1 MENSGKI
8 ERSAGIL
15 MHISSLPSPFGIGTF
30 GKTAYEFVDF
40 VAQARHRYWQVLP
53 LGPTTYGDSPYQSY
67 SAFAGNPY
75 FVDLEILTDD
85 GILDRN
91 IYEDIDWG
99 SGDYV
104 DYEKVYNNRFTVL
117 HEAYKNYRQKLS
129 ESRVKLAAGL
139 PEYKKFDN
147 FNKTNAYWLDDY
159 ALFMALK
166 WHFNQK
172 SWQDWD
178 EDIKFRTQK
187 GMQKYKEL
195 LADEIGFWKFVQ
207 YEFDKQWKKLKEY
220 ANENNVDIIGDIPIY
235 MGLDSSDVWAD
246 AGEFLLDEN
255 LTPVKVAGVP
265 PDAFSELGQKWGN
278 PLYDWNKMEANGF
291 RWWRARMAHSA
302 ELYDVIRIDHF
313 IGIVKYYTIPA
324 DMPDARQGS
333 YEQGPGQKLLDVINE
348 AIGDKKIIAE
358 DLGVSLPEV
367 DVILRENNYPSM
379 KVLEFAFDSRDSGCA
394 NDYLP
399 HNYPENSVAYTGTHD
414 NETIAGWWKS
424 ITVKERKLARDY
436 LCDNWTPD
444 KELYKC
450 FISMVMRSSAK
461 LCVIPMQDYMG
472 LDNSCRMNQPST
484 VGKNWKWRIRRR
496 ELTAKLQKEIHGI
509 ALRYGRMNWSD

>member
-75 FVDLEILTDD
+75 FVDLEMLTDD

-207 YEFDKQWKKLKEY
+207 YEFDKQWKNKY
-220 ANENNVDIIGDIPIY
+220 GSN
-235 MGLDSSDVWAD
+235 
-246 AGEFLLDEN
+246 LLSIR
-255 LTPVKVAGVP
+255 LARLHITIMVV
-265 PDAFSELGQKWGN
+265 
-278 PLYDWNKMEANGF
+278 LYLLA
-291 RWWRARMAHSA
+291 
-302 ELYDVIRIDHF
+302 
-313 IGIVKYYTIPA
+313 VKYA
-324 DMPDARQGS
+324 
-333 YEQGPGQKLLDVINE
+333 
-348 AIGDKKIIAE
+348 
-358 DLGVSLPEV
+358 
-367 DVILRENNYPSM
+367 
-379 KVLEFAFDSRDSGCA
+379 
-394 NDYLP
+394 
-399 HNYPENSVAYTGTHD
+399 HD
-414 NETIAGWWKS
+414 ICLFLS
-424 ITVKERKLARDY
+424 
-436 LCDNWTPD
+436 
-444 KELYKC
+444 
-450 FISMVMRSSAK
+450 
-461 LCVIPMQDYMG
+461 LCVLILIFHVPGHLLVIKCTKRPNLVY
-472 LDNSCRMNQPST
+472 
-484 VGKNWKWRIRRR
+484 
-496 ELTAKLQKEIHGI
+496 
-509 ALRYGRMNWSD
+509 

>member
-75 FVDLEILTDD
+75 FVDLEMLTDD

-117 HEAYKNYRQKLS
+117 YEAYKNYRQKLS

-178 EDIKFRTQK
+178 EDIKFPTMK
-187 GMQKYKEL
+187 SL
-195 LADEIGFWKFVQ
+195 
-207 YEFDKQWKKLKEY
+207 DK
-220 ANENNVDIIGDIPIY
+220 
-235 MGLDSSDVWAD
+235 
-246 AGEFLLDEN
+246 
-255 LTPVKVAGVP
+255 
-265 PDAFSELGQKWGN
+265 
-278 PLYDWNKMEANGF
+278 
-291 RWWRARMAHSA
+291 
-302 ELYDVIRIDHF
+302 
-313 IGIVKYYTIPA
+313 
-324 DMPDARQGS
+324 
-333 YEQGPGQKLLDVINE
+333 
-348 AIGDKKIIAE
+348 
-358 DLGVSLPEV
+358 
-367 DVILRENNYPSM
+367 
-379 KVLEFAFDSRDSGCA
+379 
-394 NDYLP
+394 
-399 HNYPENSVAYTGTHD
+399 
-414 NETIAGWWKS
+414 
-424 ITVKERKLARDY
+424 
-436 LCDNWTPD
+436 
-444 KELYKC
+444 
-450 FISMVMRSSAK
+450 
-461 LCVIPMQDYMG
+461 
-472 LDNSCRMNQPST
+472 
-484 VGKNWKWRIRRR
+484 
-496 ELTAKLQKEIHGI
+496 
-509 ALRYGRMNWSD
+509 

>member
-75 FVDLEILTDD
+75 FVDLEMLTDD

-220 ANENNVDIIGDIPIY
+220 ANENKCRYNRRY
-235 MGLDSSDVWAD
+235 SY
-246 AGEFLLDEN
+246 
-255 LTPVKVAGVP
+255 
-265 PDAFSELGQKWGN
+265 
-278 PLYDWNKMEANGF
+278 LYGA
-291 RWWRARMAHSA
+291 
-302 ELYDVIRIDHF
+302 
-313 IGIVKYYTIPA
+313 
-324 DMPDARQGS
+324 
-333 YEQGPGQKLLDVINE
+333 
-348 AIGDKKIIAE
+348 
-358 DLGVSLPEV
+358 
-367 DVILRENNYPSM
+367 
-379 KVLEFAFDSRDSGCA
+379 
-394 NDYLP
+394 
-399 HNYPENSVAYTGTHD
+399 
-414 NETIAGWWKS
+414 
-424 ITVKERKLARDY
+424 
-436 LCDNWTPD
+436 
-444 KELYKC
+444 
-450 FISMVMRSSAK
+450 
-461 LCVIPMQDYMG
+461 
-472 LDNSCRMNQPST
+472 
-484 VGKNWKWRIRRR
+484 
-496 ELTAKLQKEIHGI
+496 
-509 ALRYGRMNWSD
+509 

>member
-15 MHISSLPSPFGIGTF
+15 MHISSLPSPFGIGTL

-75 FVDLEILTDD
+75 FVDLEMLTDD

-187 GMQKYKEL
+187 GIQKYKEL

-207 YEFDKQWKKLKEY
+207 YEFDKQWKKQAADDEEVSMLEVFSFPKTKEQMAWKEIKDHADKEGITVFQPDDSHSPHAICYDKTVFLKEQK
-220 ANENNVDIIGDIPIY
+220 ASNI
-235 MGLDSSDVWAD
+235 
-246 AGEFLLDEN
+246 FLLFSKLFILITLLISGAFIMVVKN
-255 LTPVKVAGVP
+255 LAEMSSYQRRYEFFHSMGMKQKEQKKILSFEICSVANIALGTGICLALLYVMTYLHWY
-265 PDAFSELGQKWGN
+265 DA
-278 PLYDWNKMEANGF
+278 
-291 RWWRARMAHSA
+291 
-302 ELYDVIRIDHF
+302 
-313 IGIVKYYTIPA
+313 IGEKISTTFWSYWLKLVGIYIIIQIVV
-324 DMPDARQGS
+324 
-333 YEQGPGQKLLDVINE
+333 QKLFVRYVN
-348 AIGDKKIIAE
+348 K
-358 DLGVSLPEV
+358 
-367 DVILRENNYPSM
+367 
-379 KVLEFAFDSRDSGCA
+379 
-394 NDYLP
+394 
-399 HNYPENSVAYTGTHD
+399 
-414 NETIAGWWKS
+414 
-424 ITVKERKLARDY
+424 
-436 LCDNWTPD
+436 
-444 KELYKC
+444 
-450 FISMVMRSSAK
+450 
-461 LCVIPMQDYMG
+461 
-472 LDNSCRMNQPST
+472 
-484 VGKNWKWRIRRR
+484 RI
-496 ELTAKLQKEIHGI
+496 
-509 ALRYGRMNWSD
+509 

>member
-1 MENSGKI
+1 MVINMENSGKI

-75 FVDLEILTDD
+75 FVDLEMLTDD

-117 HEAYKNYRQKLS
+117 HEAYKNNRQKLS

-255 LTPVKVAGVP
+255 LTVFQTIDDVAQGDIRNKIKDLLGAFMFGGENSAKKVKVLSGGERTRLAMIKLLLEPVNLLILDEPTNHLDMKTKDILKQALLDFDGTLIVVSH
-265 PDAFSELGQKWGN
+265 DRDFLDGLVSKVYEFGNQKVTEHLEGI
-278 PLYDWNKMEANGF
+278 YEFMQRKKMEN
-291 RWWRARMAHSA
+291 
-302 ELYDVIRIDHF
+302 
-313 IGIVKYYTIPA
+313 
-324 DMPDARQGS
+324 
-333 YEQGPGQKLLDVINE
+333 
-348 AIGDKKIIAE
+348 
-358 DLGVSLPEV
+358 
-367 DVILRENNYPSM
+367 LRE
-379 KVLEFAFDSRDSGCA
+379 L
-394 NDYLP
+394 
-399 HNYPENSVAYTGTHD
+399 
-414 NETIAGWWKS
+414 
-424 ITVKERKLARDY
+424 ERK
-436 LCDNWTPD
+436 N
-444 KELYKC
+444 
-450 FISMVMRSSAK
+450 
-461 LCVIPMQDYMG
+461 
-472 LDNSCRMNQPST
+472 
-484 VGKNWKWRIRRR
+484 
-496 ELTAKLQKEIHGI
+496 
-509 ALRYGRMNWSD
+509 

>member
-75 FVDLEILTDD
+75 FVDLEMLTDD

-255 LTPVKVAGVP
+255 LTVFQTIDDVAQGDIRNKIKDLLGAFMFGGENSAKKVKVLSGGERTRLAMIKLLLEPVNLLILDEPTNHLDMKTKDILKQALLDFDGTLIVVSH
-265 PDAFSELGQKWGN
+265 DRDFLDGLVSKVYEFGNQKVTEHLEGI
-278 PLYDWNKMEANGF
+278 YEFMQRKKMEN
-291 RWWRARMAHSA
+291 
-302 ELYDVIRIDHF
+302 
-313 IGIVKYYTIPA
+313 
-324 DMPDARQGS
+324 
-333 YEQGPGQKLLDVINE
+333 
-348 AIGDKKIIAE
+348 
-358 DLGVSLPEV
+358 
-367 DVILRENNYPSM
+367 LRE
-379 KVLEFAFDSRDSGCA
+379 L
-394 NDYLP
+394 
-399 HNYPENSVAYTGTHD
+399 
-414 NETIAGWWKS
+414 
-424 ITVKERKLARDY
+424 ERK
-436 LCDNWTPD
+436 N
-444 KELYKC
+444 
-450 FISMVMRSSAK
+450 
-461 LCVIPMQDYMG
+461 
-472 LDNSCRMNQPST
+472 
-484 VGKNWKWRIRRR
+484 
-496 ELTAKLQKEIHGI
+496 
-509 ALRYGRMNWSD
+509 